1 MKKLSS
7 LESTVI
13 LGLNGGSEIR
23 DAWNQV
29 LQECEFG
36 DLPHSINRS
45 LPMVFKALNGN
56 SDVLEYKRL
65 AGIARKNWVE
75 NMGRAQRLMPV
86 LAAASDQGIKI
97 VILKGMAISFLK
109 NDFASRLMGDTDLLI
124 KKSDQQKMS
133 RILLNLGYEPR
144 FNHACTHRESIR
156 DIFIDAFVDSSGNII
171 DVHTTGEA
179 SYFFK
184 EIWENSATI
193 NFMGQT
199 INIPQ
204 NKHILM
210 HSLKHGSRGVAS
222 SDLMQTVLDFVSLRK
237 EMEVNQ
243 LMKESIRWGLQRDLI
258 QLNEILGIESSPVLE
273 KVNASRES
281 FSKKVIRLL
290 QVRKE
295 REISFKLAY
304 KVSKA
309 SSFYRIRY
317 FLWISL
323 SSLRPLEKLIIE
335 NYGGFVK
342 AFTFLE
348 KYVTPQSIESLNPF
362 KSNEEK
368 QYEIR
373 FGIEGNFH
381 EIIISSKSQIFA
393 PHLLFINGNLAGII
407 EPNIT
412 LVATVEKSKN
422 LRYELSIR
430 QPYGR
435 CYTCSENLSKS
446 MIYCS

>member
-7 LESTVI
+7 LESTV
-13 LGLNGGSEIR
+13 LLALNGGSEIR
-23 DAWNQV
+23 DMWNQV
-29 LQECEFG
+29 LKECEFG
-36 DLPHSINRS
+36 ELPHSINRS

-75 NMGRAQRLMPV
+75 NMGRAQKLMPILV
-86 LAAASDQGIKI
+86 AASDQGIKI

-124 KKSDQQKMS
+124 EKSDQQKMLK
-133 RILLNLGYEPR
+133 ILLNLGYKPR

-156 DIFIDAFVDSSGNII
+156 DVFIDAFVDSSGNII

-184 EIWENSATI
+184 EIWENSSTI

-222 SDLMQTVLDFVSLRK
+222 SDVMQTALDFVSLRNK
-237 EMEVNQ
+237 MEVNQ

-258 QLNEILGIESSPVLE
+258 QLNEILGIESSPILE
-273 KVNASRES
+273 KVKASRES
-281 FSKKVIRLL
+281 LSRKFTRLL
-290 QVRKE
+290 QVRNE

-304 KVSKA
+304 KASKD
-309 SSFYRIRY
+309 SNFYRFRY
-317 FLWISL
+317 FIWLSL

-342 AFTFLE
+342 EFTFLD
-348 KYVTPQSIESLNPF
+348 KYATSQSIESLHPA
-362 KSNEEK
+362 KPNEKK

-381 EIIISSKSQIFA
+381 EIIISSNSQIFA

-407 EPNIT
+407 EPNVT

-435 CYTCSENLSKS
+435 CHTCSENLAKS
-446 MIYCS
+446 LINFV

>member
-13 LGLNGGSEIR
+13 LGLNGGVEIR
-23 DAWNQV
+23 DMWNQV

-45 LPMVFKALNGN
+45 LPMIFKALNGN
-56 SDVLEYKRL
+56 SDVPEYKRL

-86 LAAASDQGIKI
+86 LVAASDQGIKI
-97 VILKGMAISFLK
+97 VILKGMAVSFLK

-124 KKSDQQKMS
+124 NKSDQQKMQKVLVS
-133 RILLNLGYEPR
+133 LGYEPR
-144 FNHACTHRESIR
+144 FNHACAHRESVR

-184 EIWENSATI
+184 EIWENSVNI
-193 NFMGQT
+193 DFMGQT

-210 HSLKHGSRGVAS
+210 HSLKHGSRGVAN
-222 SDLMQTVLDFVSLRK
+222 SDAMQTALDFVSLK
-237 EMEVNQ
+237 NKLEVNQ

-258 QLNEILGIESSPVLE
+258 QLNKILGIESSPVPG
-273 KVNASRES
+273 KVKVSRES
-281 FSKKVIRLL
+281 LSKKLVRLL
-290 QVRKE
+290 KVRKE
-295 REISFKLAY
+295 REISLRLAY
-304 KVSKA
+304 KASKD
-309 SSFYRIRY
+309 SNVYRFRY
-317 FLWISL
+317 FIWISL
-323 SSLRPLEKLIIE
+323 SSLRPIEKLIIE
-335 NYGGFVK
+335 NFNGFIK
-342 AFTFLE
+342 EFTSLGE
-348 KYVTPQSIESLNPF
+348 CATAQSIESLYPTPP
-362 KSNEEK
+362 NEKK

-373 FGIEGNFH
+373 FGIEGDFH
-381 EIIISSKSQIFA
+381 EIAISSKSQIFA

-407 EPNIT
+407 EPNVT
-412 LVATVEKSKN
+412 LVATIEKSRN

-435 CYTCSENLSKS
+435 CHVCSENLGKS
-446 MIYCS
+446 LIYIP